1 MTLCQAAT
9 TSHVLSVRIM
19 CQETASKSDST
30 TANTSSYVVENDGII
45 IRRYESSDE
54 DQVKLLFRT
63 GMESLI
69 PATYEAVV
77 KHHAVPLTSL
87 PVVVAGAA
95 GAAINRSMMGKRS
108 SLLVVAAAA
117 VLPATGLYY
126 YVKYKY
132 GKYIQA
138 SLQDDLSKIEQV
150 YSGKSCFLV
159 AVDTRS
165 ENGTSYI
172 VGMVA
177 GHARD
182 DDDGVIELRRMSVS
196 SKRRG
201 LGLGTRLVQRLEEEM
216 KPFTSKMYLICTS
229 TQYAAHRLY
238 GSAGFMRKVS
248 ATASWVL
255 QNSIEFYRYEK
266 EY

>member
-1 MTLCQAAT
+1 
-9 TSHVLSVRIM
+9 M

-30 TANTSSYVVENDGII
+30 TANTAGSVIVADDGII
-45 IRRYESSDE
+45 IRRYESSDNE
-54 DQVKLLFRT
+54 QVKLLFRT

-69 PATYEAVV
+69 PATYEALV
-77 KHHAVPLTSL
+77 KHHALPLTSL
-87 PVVVAGAA
+87 PAVVAGAA
-95 GAAINRSMMGKRS
+95 GAAINRSIMGKRS

-117 VLPATGLYY
+117 VLPATGLYH

-138 SLQDDLSKIEQV
+138 SLQDDLSMIEQV

-165 ENGTSYI
+165 ENGTICI

-182 DDDGVIELRRMSVS
+182 CDDGVIELRRMSVS
-196 SKRRG
+196 SKRRD
-201 LGLGTRLVQRLEEEM
+201 LGLGTRLVQRLEEEC
-216 KPFTSKMYLICTS
+216 KPSSKMMYLICTS

-238 GSAGFMRKVS
+238 AGAGFIRKVS
-248 ATASWVL
+248 ATSSWWF
-255 QNSIEFYRYEK
+255 QNSIEFFRYEK

>member
-1 MTLCQAAT
+1 
-9 TSHVLSVRIM
+9 M
-19 CQETASKSDST
+19 CQETAPKRDSITPT
-30 TANTSSYVVENDGII
+30 TEDDGII
-45 IRRYESSDE
+45 IRRYESSDKE
-54 DQVKLLFRT
+54 QVKLLFRT

-69 PATYEAVV
+69 PATYEALV
-77 KHHAVPLTSL
+77 KYHALPLTSL
-87 PVVVAGAA
+87 PAVVAAAA
-95 GAAINRSMMGKRS
+95 GAANNRSMMGKRS

-159 AVDTRS
+159 AVDTWS
-165 ENGTSYI
+165 ENGTTSI

-177 GHARD
+177 GHAR

-201 LGLGTRLVQRLEEEM
+201 LGLGTRLVQRLEEEC
-216 KPFTSKMYLICTS
+216 KPYTHKMYLICTS

-238 GSAGFMRKVS
+238 GGAGFIRKVP
-248 ATASWVL
+248 ATASWWF
-255 QNSIEFYRYEK
+255 QNSVEFYRYER

>member
-1 MTLCQAAT
+1 VTYK
-9 TSHVLSVRIM
+9 TSHARIM
-19 CQETASKSDST
+19 CQETAPKSEST
-30 TANTSSYVVENDGII
+30 TTTGSVVEDDGII
-45 IRRYESSDE
+45 IRRFESSDE
-54 DQVKLLFRT
+54 EQVKHLFRI

-69 PATYEAVV
+69 PATYAAIV
-77 KHHAVPLTSL
+77 KYHALPLTSL
-87 PVVVAGAA
+87 PAVVA
-95 GAAINRSMMGKRS
+95 GAAINRSMRGKQS
-108 SLLVVAAAA
+108 SLWVAAAA
-117 VLPATGLYY
+117 VLPAAGLYY

-132 GKYIQA
+132 GTYIQA

-165 ENGTSYI
+165 ENGTICI

-182 DDDGVIELRRMSVS
+182 CDDGVIELRRMSVS
-196 SKRRG
+196 SKRRD
-201 LGLGTRLVQRLEEEM
+201 LGLGTRLVQRLEEEC
-216 KPFTSKMYLICTS
+216 KPSSKMMYLICTS

-238 GSAGFMRKVS
+238 AGAGFIRKVS
-248 ATASWVL
+248 ATSSWWF
-255 QNSIEFYRYEK
+255 QNSIEFFRYEK

>member
-1 MTLCQAAT
+1 
-9 TSHVLSVRIM
+9 M
-19 CQETASKSDST
+19 CQETAPKSEST
-30 TANTSSYVVENDGII
+30 TTTGSVVEDDGII

-54 DQVKLLFRT
+54 EQVKHLFRI

-69 PATYEAVV
+69 PATYTAIL
-77 KHHAVPLTSL
+77 KYHALPLTSL
-87 PVVVAGAA
+87 PAVVAGT
-95 GAAINRSMMGKRS
+95 AINRSMIGKQS
-108 SLLVVAAAA
+108 SFWVAAAA
-117 VLPATGLYY
+117 VLPAAGLYY

-132 GKYIQA
+132 GTYIRA
-138 SLQDDLSKIEQV
+138 SLQDDLSKIEKV

-165 ENGTSYI
+165 ENGTSSI

-177 GHARD
+177 GHAR

-201 LGLGTRLVQRLEEEM
+201 LGLGTRLVQRLEEEC
-216 KPFTSKMYLICTS
+216 KGSKKMYLTCTS

-238 GSAGFMRKVS
+238 GGAGFIRKVP
-248 ATASWVL
+248 ATASLWL
-255 QNSIEFYRYEK
+255 LNIIEFYHFEK

>member
-1 MTLCQAAT
+1 
-9 TSHVLSVRIM
+9 M
-19 CQETASKSDST
+19 CQQTAPKSEST
-30 TANTSSYVVENDGII
+30 TTTGSVVEDDGSI
-45 IRRYESSDE
+45 IRRFESSDE
-54 DQVKLLFRT
+54 EQVKHLFRI

-69 PATYEAVV
+69 PATYAAIV
-77 KHHAVPLTSL
+77 KYHALPLTSL
-87 PVVVAGAA
+87 PAVVA
-95 GAAINRSMMGKRS
+95 GAAINRSMRGKQS
-108 SLLVVAAAA
+108 SLWVAAAA
-117 VLPATGLYY
+117 VLPAAGLYY

-132 GKYIQA
+132 GTYIQA

-165 ENGTSYI
+165 ENGTSSI

-177 GHARD
+177 GQEN
-182 DDDGVIELRRMSVS
+182 DDGVIELRRMSVS

-201 LGLGTRLVQRLEEEM
+201 LGIGTRLVRRLEEEC
-216 KPFTSKMYLICTS
+216 KGSKKLYLICTS

-238 GSAGFMRKVS
+238 GGAGFIRKVPAIS
-248 ATASWVL
+248 SWWFR
-255 QNSIEFYRYEK
+255 NIIEFYYYEK